1 MRSALVQSSVETL
14 SPTRVKLSV
23 EVPFEELKPS
33 LDSAYKRIG
42 SQVNIPG
49 FRRGKVPAAIIDQR
63 FGRAAVM
70 DEAVNDVLPKF
81 YSEVVEQNSLKPLGT
96 PEVDIQQAQD
106 GQPLTFTVEIDV
118 RPEISLP
125 DYDGLDVE
133 VDAIEANEAEVD
145 EQLERLQ
152 SRFGSLK
159 PAERA
164 AAKGDFVTVDLA
176 TSHEGTPIPQA
187 TASGLSYEVGSDEL
201 IDGIDDAIVGLE
213 AGGTKSFTTKLV
225 AGEYAD
231 KDVDVE
237 VTVTQVRERELP
249 ALDDE
254 FAQMAS
260 EFDTLDELRDNIRA
274 QVSQIAKLGQGLQA
288 RDRTLEKLIALV
300 DVPVPEGVVD
310 QEVREHL
317 EGEGR
322 HDDEEHGAQVADEV
336 RSSLRRQFILDEIV
350 TSEKLSV
357 SEAELTEFLV
367 RQAPRYGMTPDQFAT
382 ELARS
387 GQVSSVVGEVARS
400 KALSLVLER
409 ANIKDTEGNDVDI
422 EALLSDPEALEAD
435 GGSDH

>member
-1 MRSALVQSSVETL
+1 MQSSVETL

-81 YSEVVEQNSLKPLGT
+81 YGEVVEQNSLKPLGT

-125 DYDGLDVE
+125 DYNGLDVE

-164 AAKGDFVTVDLA
+164 AAKGDFVTIDLA

-260 EFDTLDELRDNIRA
+260 EFDTLDELRDNIRT

-300 DVPVPEGVVD
+300 DVPVPEGVVE

-350 TSEKLSV
+350 TTEKVSV
-357 SEAELTEFLV
+357 SEAELTEFIV

-387 GQVSSVVGEVARS
+387 GQVSSIVGEVARS

-409 ANIKDTEGNDVDI
+409 AHIKDTEGNDVDI
-422 EALLSDPEALEAD
+422 EALLNDPEALEAES
-435 GGSDH
+435 GSGH